1 MDPVL
6 WYDEEHQRSPIQ
18 GSLIQWEIND
28 MKRNYNLHGKVV
40 AIRTLNK
47 IPKKNDSLW
56 WEMTDYERS
65 FIIEKIVHVGESSFL
80 TEEKNEHSFADIIK
94 VF

>member
-1 MDPVL
+1 
-6 WYDEEHQRSPIQ
+6 
-18 GSLIQWEIND
+18 

-94 VF
+94 IF